1 VIDIKL
7 QFTYASLSKKIF
19 SKIFTKEKN
28 MPERLSNKKAI
39 ITGASNGIGRAAA
52 LLFAREGAS
61 LVLADVNEPS
71 LRLVREE
78 IMKMGGDVVIRKTN
92 VSSEDEIKALISLAL
107 EKYTNIDIL
116 VNNAGI
122 SGGLDV
128 LEDQKSEE
136 WHQVYDVNVMGPVY
150 ATKHIIAHMKAR
162 RSGSII
168 NIASVAGILSGAGG
182 NAYSAS
188 KAALINFTKTSA
200 CEVGAHNVRINAIC
214 PGLIETGMTQPFFE
228 LARSVGKENQ
238 LGKYSELKRAA
249 SPEEVAWAILFLAS
263 DEASYI
269 TGQALPVD
277 GGITASMSVPGRK
290 I

>member
-1 VIDIKL
+1 MSGRL
-7 QFTYASLSKKIF
+7 NG
-19 SKIFTKEKN
+19 KN
-28 MPERLSNKKAI
+28 AI
-39 ITGASNGIGRAAA
+39 ITGAGSGIGRASA
-52 LLFAREGAS
+52 LLFAREGAN
-61 LVLADVNEPS
+61 LILADVNETN
-71 LRLVREE
+71 LRHVEE
-78 IMKMGGDVVIRKTN
+78 KIKSMGGNAVVRKTD
-92 VSSEDEIKALISLAL
+92 VSSEDEIKALINLGL
-107 EKYTNIDIL
+107 EKFTNIDIL

-122 SGGLDV
+122 SGGLDA
-128 LEDQKSEE
+128 LEDQRSEE
-136 WHQVYDVNVMGPVY
+136 WHQIFDINVMGPVY

-162 RSGSII
+162 RRGSII

-200 CEVGAHNVRINAIC
+200 CEIGAHNVRINAVC

-228 LARSVGKENQ
+228 LARSIGKENQ

-249 SPEEVAWAILFLAS
+249 VPEEVAWAILFLAS

>member
-1 VIDIKL
+1 MLI
-7 QFTYASLSKKIF
+7 FKKIQEL
-19 SKIFTKEKN
+19 K
-28 MPERLSNKKAI
+28 MAERLNGKSAI
-39 ITGASNGIGRAAA
+39 ITGASNGIGHAAA
-52 LLFAREGAS
+52 ILFAREGAN
-61 LVLADVNEPS
+61 LVLADVNEAG
-71 LRLVREE
+71 LYEVKKE
-78 IMKMGGDVVIRKTN
+78 IARMGGNVFIRKTD

-107 EKYTNIDIL
+107 EKFTNIDIL

-122 SGGLDV
+122 GGGLDA

-136 WHQVYDVNVMGPVY
+136 WHTVYDINVMGPVY
-150 ATKHIIAHMKAR
+150 ATKHIIAHMKSR
-162 RSGSII
+162 RRGSII
-168 NIASVAGILSGAGG
+168 NIASIAGLMSGAGG

-200 CEVGAHNVRINAIC
+200 CEVGAYNIRINAIC

-228 LARSVGKENQ
+228 WARSTGKENQ
-238 LGKYSELKRAA
+238 LGKYCELKRAA

-263 DEASYI
+263 DEASYM
-269 TGQALPVD
+269 TGQAIPVD